1 MGVLLLLSI
10 FYRKMS
16 SAKQEIDGLA
26 KKENDYLT
34 AISCLRTSLENMMKK
49 AEEQASTAAEL
60 AAINAQLREENK
72 VTIKTIALLH
82 VKLIATLFRIYT
94 NVHSSCLNCC

>member
-1 MGVLLLLSI
+1 MSVLLSLSI

-49 AEEQASTAAEL
+49 AEEQASSAAEL
-60 AAINAQLREENK
+60 AAVNAQLREENK
-72 VTIKTIALLH
+72 VTIKKHCSVTC
-82 VKLIATLFRIYT
+82 TGCGRT
-94 NVHSSCLNCC
+94 D